1 MSPEDYWHDVEWFD
15 CYLWRPQTGRNVMAF
30 TVDGERINAIY
41 DGNKFLSSND
51 LVEIIRV
58 AYWCYEDV

>member
-1 MSPEDYWHDVEWFD
+1 MIPEDEWYDVEWFD
-15 CYLWRPQTGRNVMAF
+15 CYLWRPQIGRNVVVL
-30 TVDGERINAIY
+30 TVDGERLHAIY
-41 DGNKFLSSND
+41 DGNKFLSLNN

>member
-1 MSPEDYWHDVEWFD
+1 MSPEDDWYDVEWFD
-15 CYLWRPQTGRNVMAF
+15 CYLWRPQIGRNVMTL
-30 TVDGERINAIY
+30 TVDGERIHAIY

-51 LVEIIRV
+51 LVEIIHV

>member
-1 MSPEDYWHDVEWFD
+1 MIPEDDWYDVEWFD
-15 CYLWRPQTGRNVMAF
+15 CYLWRPQIGRHVVVLTF
-30 TVDGERINAIY
+30 DGERIHAIY

-58 AYWCYEDV
+58 AYWRYEDV

>member
-1 MSPEDYWHDVEWFD
+1 MIPEDDWYDVEWFD
-15 CYLWRPQTGRNVMAF
+15 CYLWRPQTGRNVMAL
-30 TVDGERINAIY
+30 TADGERIHAIY

>member
-1 MSPEDYWHDVEWFD
+1 MSPEDDWRDVEWFD
-15 CYLWRPQTGRNVMAF
+15 SHLWRPQTGRNVMAL
-30 TVDGERINAIY
+30 TVDSERIHAVY

-58 AYWCYEDV
+58 AYWCYDDV